1 MGVRAERKAATRQDI
16 QAAALDLIE
25 SGGLDA
31 TTVAQIAERAGIS
44 ERTFFRYCD
53 SKEAAVLPGQ
63 GELIE
68 ALVARELG
76 RSMSPAQILQELVDA
91 CREQFAHEMEH
102 YEFLQISR
110 LVLREPRILQMIR
123 RQELELVTVLS
134 NSLMERKLLDRMQAL
149 LVAEV
154 VACTWRVAWQCFA
167 YEQDAG
173 ADVDPADLFERAVAG
188 LSLLTSPVSQ

>member
-1 MGVRAERKAATRQDI
+1 MGVREDRKAATRREI
-16 QAAALDLIE
+16 RAAALDLIE
-25 SGGLDA
+25 AAGLEA

-44 ERTFFRYCD
+44 ERTFFRYYD
-53 SKEAAVLPGQ
+53 SKEAAALPGQ

-76 RSMSPAQILQELVDA
+76 RNMTPGQILQELIDA
-91 CREQFAHEMEH
+91 CREQFAHEVEH

-134 NSLMERKLLDRMQAL
+134 KSLMDRKLLDRMQAL
-149 LVAEV
+149 LVAELI
-154 VACTWRVAWQCFA
+154 ACIWRVAWECFA
-167 YEQDAG
+167 REQAAG
-173 ADVDPADLFERAVAG
+173 ADVAPEVMYERAVAS
-188 LSLLTSPVSQ
+188 LSLITSPVLH